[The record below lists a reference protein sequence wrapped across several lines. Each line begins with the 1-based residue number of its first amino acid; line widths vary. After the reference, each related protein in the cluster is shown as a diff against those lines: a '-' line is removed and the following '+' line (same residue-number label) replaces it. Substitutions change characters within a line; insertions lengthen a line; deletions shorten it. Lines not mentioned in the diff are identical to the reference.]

1 MYNFFNEYLKTTQR
15 GSILVSWH
23 FPFLSGTQNCAGA
36 EFSVEDIRITF
47 MNFVF
52 RLFSKFH
59 ILWKTKVQKVFSSVM
74 KAIFKS
80 ERKVV

>member
-1 MYNFFNEYLKTTQR
+1 MNLFNEYLKTTQR

-36 EFSVEDIRITF
+36 EFSVEDIYENYIYEFR
-47 MNFVF
+47 F

-59 ILWKTKVQKVFSSVM
+59 ILWKTKVPKVFSSVI
-74 KAIFKS
+74 KTIFKN